1 MTELSFLAIAIG
13 GGLGSIARFVI
24 SKEMVNWLGNYL
36 PYGTLTV
43 NVAGSLALGYI
54 ITFFFDRPELSS
66 ALRLGLT
73 VGFLGAF
80 TTFSTFSYESLQ
92 LLLNGAVWSAL
103 FNVVL
108 NAAACIGMCY
118 VGMQMA
124 RMM

>member
-1 MTELSFLAIAIG
+1 MTELSLLAIAIG
-13 GGLGSIARFVI
+13 GGLGSIVRFVI
-24 SKEMVNWLGNYL
+24 SREMGDLLGNYL

-43 NVAGSLALGYI
+43 NVAGSLALGWF

-92 LLLNGAVWSAL
+92 LLLDGSVWRAI

-108 NAAACIGMCY
+108 NAVACIGMCY
-118 VGMQMA
+118 LGMQLA
-124 RMM
+124 KMM